1 MPITEL
7 EASATGCPA
16 VGDPVV
22 TRWYRGHPW
31 NAVDRQLEDITLQ
44 IQRAGGRLVRT
55 AADIRAAH
63 GGPPVALLGVEGADA
78 IGHDVDGLDRWRD
91 RAVRVVTIVHLADN
105 QIGTTSLPWQRY
117 VGPLPVRRRVDEGL
131 SPFGGRVVDR
141 MNALGM
147 VIDLAHADART
158 LLDVVDRTTAPVV
171 ATHSGARARQDFP
184 RFLTDAEV
192 RAIAGTGGAVGLWPY
207 HYRGKGARDIADL
220 VAHARH
226 VAGLVGPQHVGQR
239 AVTLGRG
246 EQSTGI
252 GRHQPAPA
260 GPGGEDPRARPAPG
274 KRGAGCA
281 GAPGA
286 GQPAA
291 EHGEVELRGLG
302 HPEPGGV
309 LEQARDV
316 SGVGADGVRRPGELQ
331 REVALEALQRRLQ
344 RRGQRS
350 LLARS
355 PLDGHPSTVS
365 ALVLPGQAAEPSPGL
380 RLRRLPRAQ
389 RREPPALGGALD
401 EPVGLQRRHHL
412 LDDER

>member
-1 MPITEL
+1 MTVHERAIVVDTHAHGLGFLRQPARAIYRFVNRRTIPPDEPFTVL
-7 EASATGCPA
+7 ARAGVDAVVAKA

-226 VAGLVGPQHVGQR
+226 VAGLVGPQHLC
-239 AVTLGRG
+239 LGTDMNG
-246 EQSTGI
+246 VPGLM
-252 GRHQPAPA
+252 A
-260 GPGGEDPRARPAPG
+260 GY
-274 KRGAGCA
+274 
-281 GAPGA
+281 
-286 GQPAA
+286 
-291 EHGEVELRGLG
+291 HGEADLPLVTDALLAGGFTEPEVE
-302 HPEPGGV
+302 GV
-309 LEQARDV
+309 L
-316 SGVGADGVRRPGELQ
+316 GANFLRV
-331 REVALEALQRRLQ
+331 LEAVE
-344 RRGQRS
+344 
-350 LLARS
+350 A
-355 PLDGHPSTVS
+355 
-365 ALVLPGQAAEPSPGL
+365 
-380 RLRRLPRAQ
+380 
-389 RREPPALGGALD
+389 
-401 EPVGLQRRHHL
+401 
-412 LDDER
+412 